1 MRRSVKMIPTE
12 ETEEQA
18 ELFST
23 MMQTIV
29 NEWDPYINSLKKKS
43 LPLHPNELQE
53 VQKAKN
59 EMSRELDDIFC
70 LDKSSSI
77 AALIPKLGRK
87 LLYNYNFFRY
97 YERDHGIQHARAE
110 QYTTAIILAEL
121 EAIEKSHP
129 EEDNEDSEDEADVL
143 NAPSPAIADTEA
155 TNVNVKHHE
164 EDKNDEF
171 LNADV
176 QAQRPRR
183 KRKKK
188 HQGMCPLK
196 PTPRPAKL
204 NKSLMK
210 KILLRRK
217 TILIPN
223 RVRNLLDPA
232 PWPQC
237 HLFPARKQVKPTIQP
252 EPLYSSQPVPAGASS
267 LLQVSHRSS
276 SDSYRQ
282 SRVRQA
288 NVNSR
293 SSNGTDEAVSVPNI
307 LYVEDP
313 KYNDSFHAVTDFY
326 SAQDYAVR
334 SWLHHSPIT

>member
-1 MRRSVKMIPTE
+1 MRY
-12 ETEEQA
+12 
-18 ELFST
+18 
-23 MMQTIV
+23 
-29 NEWDPYINSLKKKS
+29 D
-43 LPLHPNELQE
+43 
-53 VQKAKN
+53 
-59 EMSRELDDIFC
+59 
-70 LDKSSSI
+70 
-77 AALIPKLGRK
+77 
-87 LLYNYNFFRY
+87 YNFFKFY
-97 YERDHGIQHARAE
+97 DEDHGIQPERAE
-110 QYTTAIILAEL
+110 QFTTAIILADL
-121 EAIEKSHP
+121 EASKNQHP
-129 EEDNEDSEDEADVL
+129 GEDNDDSEDEADL
-143 NAPSPAIADTEA
+143 LDAPYIADTEA
-155 TNVNVKHHE
+155 TNVKHHE
-164 EDKNDEF
+164 EDENDDEF

-176 QAQRPRR
+176 QAKKLRR

-188 HQGMCPLK
+188 HQGMYPLK

-204 NKSLMK
+204 NKSLMM

-217 TILIPN
+217 MILIPN

-232 PWPQC
+232 PRPQC